1 MSWNLNSLTKDYFQR
16 IRLIEAHNAL
26 FKYDLISRC
35 ETSLNHSPS
44 NPLVRKRVKFL
55 LFRPG
60 MLNIR
65 SRDFNRAQNVNKRRM
80 RIRMAN
86 DDSRYYD
93 T

>member
-1 MSWNLNSLTKDYFQR
+1 MIIYAILVHFMNFNDFMPT
-16 IRLIEAHNAL
+16 
-26 FKYDLISRC
+26 
-35 ETSLNHSPS
+35 LNHSPS
-44 NPLVRKRVKFL
+44 NPLVRKRAKVL

-86 DDSRYYD
+86 EDSRYYD